1 MMESTNYSR
10 HSHRRSLAMSRKGF
24 VGGNFKAR
32 INVAGFTRARARSR
46 SRLVTR
52 HLCLPAR
59 ALLLLPAGG
68 GHARD
73 EH

>member
-1 MMESTNYSR
+1 
-10 HSHRRSLAMSRKGF
+10 MSRKGF

-46 SRLVTR
+46 SQAVTR